1 MKVWKYNL
9 WKGLSTVSTV
19 GTPIITLAVQYKMF
33 YNRPQTA
40 ISAAGIFAILIA
52 LLFFKDKIAENWK
65 MPSPLVLSI
74 IFFVLIQL
82 IRSIIDPIEV
92 VCIATMIACG
102 ADEIFFKRFYKNEEL
117 KFKVADIDLNNYK
130 QFGFVFKFTKT
141 LAGEEDGNEN

>member
-19 GTPIITLAVQYKMF
+19 GTPIITLATQYKLF
-33 YNRPQTA
+33 YDKPQTA
-40 ISAAGIFAILIA
+40 ISAAGIFAILIS

-74 IFFVLIQL
+74 ILFVIIQF
-82 IRSIIDPIEV
+82 IKSIIDPIEI
-92 VCIATMIACG
+92 VCVATMISCG
-102 ADEIFFKRFYKNEEL
+102 VDELFFKRFYKSEEI
-117 KFKVADIDLNNYK
+117 KFKLSGIDLNDYK

-141 LAGEEDGNEN
+141 LAGEENEVED

>member
-9 WKGLSTVSTV
+9 WKGLSTASTV
-19 GTPIITLAVQYKMF
+19 GTPIITLAAQYKMF
-33 YNRPQTA
+33 YDRPQTA

-65 MPSPLVLSI
+65 TPSPLVLSI

-82 IRSIIDPIEV
+82 VRRIVDPIEV

-102 ADEIFFKRFYKNEEL
+102 ADELFFKRFYKNEER
-117 KFKVADIDLNNYK
+117 KFSINDIDLNNYK

-141 LAGEEDGNEN
+141 LAGEQNAE